1 MIRSLA
7 NALAY
12 LLIAVSL
19 IVTMTVL
26 ALTLTVAAARADEA
40 RLVLLV
46 GDKVRVT
53 VYGEAELSGE
63 FELDGKGAISMPL
76 IGAVEAH
83 ALDARGLEDRIAGI
97 LRDGYLKDPRVSVEV
112 LSLRPIYVL
121 GEVNN
126 PGSYPY
132 RAGLSI
138 LNAAAMAGGFTYR
151 ADEDDIEVKRG
162 GVGEA
167 VIMAPESRVRPGDII
182 RVNER
187 FF

>member
-1 MIRSLA
+1 MIRSVA

-19 IVTMTVL
+19 TVTLTALALTMTVT
-26 ALTLTVAAARADEA
+26 AVRADGD
-40 RLVLLV
+40 RSVLLV

-63 FELDGKGAISMPL
+63 FELDGKGTISMPL
-76 IGAVEAH
+76 IGAVDALS
-83 ALDARGLEDRIAGI
+83 LDARGLEDRIAGI
-97 LRDGYLKDPRVSVEV
+97 LRDGYLKDPRVSIEI

-162 GVGEA
+162 GRGQPV
-167 VIMAPESRVRPGDII
+167 VMAPESLVRPGDII